1 MDFKFVGNHVE
12 IDPPKKT
19 KKMTGTRFASVLGLN
34 RWSTPFQMWSQVT
47 KLYEPP
53 FEGTI
58 YTEAGKVIE
67 PKICEYLRK
76 RYFMDIK
83 TPEDVYGADYFKKT
97 WGDFFKDNDV
107 FGGMWDFIGEDFVVE
122 VKTTKRA
129 EDWINGDK
137 VVIPPYYKLQAA
149 LYAYLLKMDDVI
161 VTVSFLTDA
170 DYTNPEAFKP
180 TVENTKI
187 IPFKMSEDF
196 PDFYDRYIYPALAWW
211 AKHVAT
217 GVSPEFDEKLDAE
230 YLKGL
235 RTNVVEGDVDIE
247 KAIAK
252 AEKLQASID
261 LAEAKI
267 ADKRAEL
274 KKIEGQ
280 IKNYMIEQFRDGDKK
295 TELRGKKYVW
305 TVTKAV
311 RKSLDSDK
319 VLEFLDGMDETIDDY
334 MKTTETMTLKKKA
347 IEEE

>member
-12 IDPPKKT
+12 IAPPKKT
-19 KKMTGTRFASVLGLN
+19 KKLTGTRFASVLGLN
-34 RWSTPFQMWSQVT
+34 KWSTPFQMWSQVT

-97 WGDFFKDNDV
+97 WGDFFKDSDV
-107 FGGMWDFIGEDFVVE
+107 FGGMWDFIGDDFVVE

-129 EDWINGDK
+129 EDWLNGDE

-161 VTVSFLTDA
+161 VTVSFLTAA
-170 DYTNPEAFKP
+170 DYANPEAFKP
-180 TVENTKI
+180 NVENTKI
-187 IPFKMSEDF
+187 IPFKMSEEF
-196 PDFYDRYIYPALAWW
+196 PNFYDDYIYPALAWW

-217 GVSPEFDEKLDAE
+217 GVSPSFDEKLDAE

-235 RTNVVEGDVDIE
+235 RTNVVDVDTDIE
-247 KAIAK
+247 EQIAR
-252 AEKLQASID
+252 AEKLQIAID

-267 ADKRAEL
+267 ADKKAEL
-274 KKIEGQ
+274 KKLETI
-280 IKNYMIEQFRDGDKK
+280 IKNHMIEQFRDGDKK
-295 TELRGKKYVW
+295 TELTGKKYIW

-311 RKSLDSDK
+311 RKSIDADAVKKYCEFEDIDLD
-319 VLEFLDGMDETIDDY
+319 EF
-334 MKTTETMTLKKKA
+334 MKETETMTLRKTAK
-347 IEEE
+347 EE